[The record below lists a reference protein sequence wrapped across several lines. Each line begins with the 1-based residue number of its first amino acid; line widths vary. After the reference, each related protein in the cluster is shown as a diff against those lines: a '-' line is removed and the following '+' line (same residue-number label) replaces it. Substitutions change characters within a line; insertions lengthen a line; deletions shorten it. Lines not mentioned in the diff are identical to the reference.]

1 MKPLNY
7 ALIIPCLLF
16 SLSAFAEESSLKP
29 ETQGDVTFVS
39 GGIGETEREA
49 LQSIKADYN
58 LNLLFA
64 YKGSGQFMSDVNV
77 RIADSKGNVLV
88 ETFAE
93 GPYLFANLKPG
104 NYLISAVKDGNEI
117 RQKAKI
123 GGSKTTSLSFYWPL
137 QAGSSG
143 NP

>member
-16 SLSAFAEESSLKP
+16 SLSVFAEESPLKP
-29 ETQGDVTFVS
+29 ETQSGVTFVG

-49 LQSIKADYN
+49 LQTLKGDYN

-64 YKGSGQFMSDVNV
+64 YKGSGEFMSDVNV
-77 RIADSKGNVLV
+77 RIADAKGNVLV
-88 ETFAE
+88 ETLVE

-123 GGSKTTSLSFYWPL
+123 AGSKTTPLTFYWPL
-137 QAGSSG
+137 QAGNSG